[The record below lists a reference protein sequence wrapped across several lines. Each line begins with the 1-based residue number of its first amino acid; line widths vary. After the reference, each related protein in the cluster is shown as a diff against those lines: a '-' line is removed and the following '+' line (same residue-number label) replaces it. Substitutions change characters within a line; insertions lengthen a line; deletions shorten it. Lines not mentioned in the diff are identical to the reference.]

1 MNDTEKHATSSTL
14 HIQSYAPHHDP
25 YPLQQTKPAIANPS
39 CLGLFAFATTALT
52 LSFYNVGTRGVG
64 NGDLIVGMALFTG
77 GLAQFIAGM
86 WDFPRGDM
94 FGASAFACYGAFW
107 MSYAVLLIPGS
118 GVAAAYQDTPQQF
131 DDAVGIFLTC
141 WFIVTVLF
149 WIASLRKCIA
159 FVVTFGFLAMTFMV
173 LAAAKFT
180 GNADVGR
187 AGGVIGIF
195 TSFMAYYVGLSE
207 LLAAEERPVF
217 NLPLGVF

>member
-1 MNDTEKHATSSTL
+1 L
-14 HIQSYAPHHDP
+14 HS
-25 YPLQQTKPAIANPS
+25 
-39 CLGLFAFATTALT
+39 GLFAFATTALT

-94 FGASAFACYGAFW
+94 FGASGKFVPLVAVQLLSRGLINVPSTAFACYGAFW

-149 WIASLRKCIA
+149 WFVSCYFVGMLNLKCFRLPRIASLRKCIA

-180 GNADVGR
+180 GNAE
-187 AGGVIGIF
+187 
-195 TSFMAYYVGLSE
+195 YVPIH
-207 LLAAEERPVF
+207 LLLFSVPV
-217 NLPLGVF
+217 P